1 MNTVDGN
8 NKRYTVN
15 VICLTIKEGSERER
29 RPPRRQK
36 HKRQEAWDG
45 VGEKEK
51 EREEPGGHECKY
63 LL

>member
-45 VGEKEK
+45 VWR
-51 EREEPGGHECKY
+51 EREGTGRAWRT
-63 LL
+63 